1 MEPQTQN
8 FGTVPVKRPFI
19 YDSNTESPSQ
29 PEITEPDDR
38 KLLGQWYAQ
47 PDTQQVHRP
56 SSANTENE
64 SVNIGVVQSQ
74 GNVSTNIVVSSA
86 NSTSNGQNTSS
97 TLVNLLSA
105 PLTTENNRSPSPTN
119 LVRDKIFDIVR
130 QGKPFTVFN
139 GNGFAGDPAETS
151 QTVSEPSVPNS
162 VSPSVGLEYVGSY
175 RVVHHEHEKQAGQG
189 ERTGREQVQGQVTE
203 KRGDENN
210 FVPVHENLA
219 SQLDIDKDI
228 AMSHLD
234 MRLSPEVD
242 KTQENNDK
250 TVADSAGIDNQT
262 GLTETEKVIEITP
275 VPQSL
280 LHVATGS
287 RISLGQVSSEKTST
301 ESSEKNNSQ
310 NTSSQ
315 SKKPKGSLKVKFP
328 APTPKA
334 RGSSSPSKKVTMQWK
349 KKLAMKAISDQET
362 EDTETTMEVILP
374 NLWSIVLNLKHFFL

>member
-1 MEPQTQN
+1 M
-8 FGTVPVKRPFI
+8 PVKRPFI
-19 YDSNTESPSQ
+19 YDSNTGSPSQ

-47 PDTQQVHRP
+47 PDTPQVHRP

-74 GNVSTNIVVSSA
+74 SNVSTNIAVSSA

-105 PLTTENNRSPSPTN
+105 TLTPENNRSPSPTN

-139 GNGFAGDPAETS
+139 GNGFTGDPAETS
-151 QTVSEPSVPNS
+151 QTASEQPVPNS
-162 VSPSVGLEYVGSY
+162 VNPSLGLEYVGSY

-189 ERTGREQVQGQVTE
+189 EGTGTEQVQGQVTE
-203 KRGDENN
+203 ERGDENN
-210 FVPVHENLA
+210 FVHENLA

-234 MRLSPEVD
+234 IRLSPEVD
-242 KTQENNDK
+242 KTRENNDK
-250 TVADSAGIDNQT
+250 TAADSAGTDNQT
-262 GLTETEKVIEITP
+262 GLTENKKDIESAP

-287 RISLGQVSSEKTST
+287 RISLRQDSSEKTSS
-301 ESSEKNNSQ
+301 ESTEKNNSQ
-310 NTSSQ
+310 NSAGQ
-315 SKKPKGSLKVKFP
+315 SKKPKSGLKVKFP

-362 EDTETTMEVILP
+362 EDTETTMEVLFRP
-374 NLWSIVLNLKHFFL
+374 EFFH

>member
-1 MEPQTQN
+1 MEPQN

-19 YDSNTESPSQ
+19 YDNNTGSPSQ

-47 PDTQQVHRP
+47 PDTQQVRRQ

-74 GNVSTNIVVSSA
+74 SNVSTNIAVSSA
-86 NSTSNGQNTSS
+86 NSTSNGQSTSS
-97 TLVNLLSA
+97 TLVSLLSEPLA
-105 PLTTENNRSPSPTN
+105 PENNRPPSPTN

-139 GNGFAGDPAETS
+139 GYASSGDLAETS
-151 QTVSEPSVPNS
+151 QTVSEQPVPNS

-189 ERTGREQVQGQVTE
+189 ERTGTEQVQGQVTE
-203 KRGDENN
+203 KRSDESS

-234 MRLSPEVD
+234 IRLSPEVE
-242 KTQENNDK
+242 TRENNDK
-250 TVADSAGIDNQT
+250 TVADSAGTDNQT
-262 GLTETEKVIEITP
+262 GLTETEKDIESSP

-287 RISLGQVSSEKTST
+287 RISLQQDSSENTSSELT
-301 ESSEKNNSQ
+301 EKNNSL
-310 NTSSQ
+310 NTSGQ
-315 SKKPKGSLKVKFP
+315 TKKPKGGLKVKFP

-362 EDTETTMEVILP
+362 EDTETTMEVLFRP
-374 NLWSIVLNLKHFFL
+374 EFFY

>member
-1 MEPQTQN
+1 M
-8 FGTVPVKRPFI
+8 PVKRPFI
-19 YDSNTESPSQ
+19 YGSNTGSPSQ

-47 PDTQQVHRP
+47 PDTPQVHGP

-64 SVNIGVVQSQ
+64 SVNFGVVQSQ
-74 GNVSTNIVVSSA
+74 SNVSTNIAVSSA
-86 NSTSNGQNTSS
+86 NSTCNGQNTSS

-105 PLTTENNRSPSPTN
+105 TLTPENNRSPSPTN

-151 QTVSEPSVPNS
+151 QIVSEPSVPNS

-189 ERTGREQVQGQVTE
+189 KRTGTEQVQGQVTE

-234 MRLSPEVD
+234 IRLSPEVD
-242 KTQENNDK
+242 KTGENNAK
-250 TVADSAGIDNQT
+250 TVADSAVTDNQT
-262 GLTETEKVIEITP
+262 GFTETGKDIENAP

-287 RISLGQVSSEKTST
+287 RISLRQDSSENTASEST
-301 ESSEKNNSQ
+301 EKNHSQ
-310 NTSSQ
+310 NTLGQ
-315 SKKPKGSLKVKFP
+315 SKKTKAGLKVKFP
-328 APTPKA
+328 APTPKS
-334 RGSSSPSKKVTMQWK
+334 RGSHSPSKKVTMQWK

-362 EDTETTMEVILP
+362 EDTETTMEVILKKMV
-374 NLWSIVLNLKHFFL
+374 NCFFSPFV

>member
-1 MEPQTQN
+1 M
-8 FGTVPVKRPFI
+8 PVKRPFI

-47 PDTQQVHRP
+47 PDTPQVRRP

-64 SVNIGVVQSQ
+64 SVNNGVVQSQ
-74 GNVSTNIVVSSA
+74 SNVSTNIAVLSA
-86 NSTSNGQNTSS
+86 NSTSNGTGTSS
-97 TLVNLLSA
+97 TFVSLLSA
-105 PLTTENNRSPSPTN
+105 PITPENNRSPSPSN

-139 GNGFAGDPAETS
+139 GDPAETS
-151 QTVSEPSVPNS
+151 QTVSEQPVPNS

-175 RVVHHEHEKQAGQG
+175 RLIHHEHEKQAGQG
-189 ERTGREQVQGQVTE
+189 ERTGTEQVQGQVTE

-234 MRLSPEVD
+234 IRLSPEVD
-242 KTQENNDK
+242 KTRENNDK
-250 TVADSAGIDNQT
+250 TAADSAGTDNQT
-262 GLTETEKVIEITP
+262 GLTETEKDIESAP

-280 LHVATGS
+280 LHLATGS
-287 RISLGQVSSEKTST
+287 RISLRQDSSENT
-301 ESSEKNNSQ
+301 SSESNEKNDSQ
-310 NTSSQ
+310 NTSGHCKK
-315 SKKPKGSLKVKFP
+315 SKGGFKVKFP

-334 RGSSSPSKKVTMQWK
+334 RGSNSPSKKVTMQWK

-362 EDTETTMEVILP
+362 EDTETTMEVLFRP
-374 NLWSIVLNLKHFFL
+374 EFFSLVDLQTLLL